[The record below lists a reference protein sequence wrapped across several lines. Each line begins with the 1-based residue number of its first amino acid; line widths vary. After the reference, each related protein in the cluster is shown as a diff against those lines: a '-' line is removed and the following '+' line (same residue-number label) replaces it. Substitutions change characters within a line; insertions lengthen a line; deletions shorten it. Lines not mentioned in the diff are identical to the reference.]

1 MACHFKDT
9 LHYSSPANGGRGIV
23 RTGMLIPE
31 SVELFVCPFACGR
44 HGSIS
49 AVKQELKHRLSYLYV
64 NQADIINGY
73 DDLILPA
80 VGELL
85 ETLSPRPKVVL
96 IFVSCLDDLIGTDHE
111 ALQEKLSEKYP
122 DVKFRSCHMNPIS
135 KGSKTPPAISI
146 QNNIYSLLEVTE
158 EKDRGVNCIG
168 NLVPILEDNEIYDF
182 LKSYGFDRL
191 KHIAHYETFEDYQ
204 EMAKSRYN
212 LVIAPVGKQAAE
224 QMEEKHGISYAFL
237 PVSYRLEQ
245 IEEVYRELGSKLE
258 WLKEQLSL
266 DDEQEVLKE
275 KKRFTVNSEQEIL
288 KENEQ
293 LTLNGEQIHLGENV
307 QLTDEAANK
316 RNNVEFDFT
325 LYKNAAEDAIQRAR
339 KAIGDTPIVVD
350 ASAVK
355 SPFGLARALMEYG
368 FHVIR
373 VQAPE
378 CIGIDK
384 KDYEW
389 VVREHPEIEIVQSQH
404 HNTVL
409 RENQIPESIAIGV
422 DGAYLAGSK
431 YVVDLFDDE
440 GMYGYH
446 GVCCLMEKLERA
458 LEQPV
463 DLENMIHEYGLVV

>member
-73 DDLILPA
+73 DDLIIPA

-85 ETLSPRPKVVL
+85 EILSPRPKVIL

-111 ALQEKLSEKYP
+111 ALMEKLSEKYP

-135 KGSKTPPAISI
+135 KGAKTPPAISI
-146 QNNIYSLLEVTE
+146 QNNIYSLLGKTE
-158 EKDRGVNCIG
+158 EKDNGVNCIG
-168 NLVPILEDNEIYDF
+168 NLVPILEGSEIYDF
-182 LKSYGFDRL
+182 LKYYGFDRL
-191 KHIAHYETFEDYQ
+191 RHIAQYEIFADYQ
-204 EMAKSRYN
+204 EMAKSRLN

-224 QMEEKHGISYAFL
+224 QMEEKHGMPYSFL

-245 IEEVYRELGSKLE
+245 IEAVYRELGKKLE
-258 WLKEQLSL
+258 A
-266 DDEQEVLKE
+266 LKE
-275 KKRFTVNSEQEIL
+275 KEALPLNDEQKVLE
-288 KENEQ
+288 ENERFM
-293 LTLNGEQIHLGENV
+293 LNGEQIYLRENV
-307 QLTDEAANK
+307 QLTSEAVNK
-316 RNNVEFDFT
+316 RNNAEFDFT
-325 LYKNAAEDAIQRAR
+325 PYKNAAEEAIRRAR
-339 KAIGDTPIVVD
+339 KAVGDTPIVVD

-355 SPFGLARALMEYG
+355 SPFGLARGLLEYG
-368 FHVIR
+368 FQVVR

-389 VVREHPEIEIVQSQH
+389 IVREHPEIEIVQSQH
-404 HNTVL
+404 HNAVL

>member
-49 AVKQELKHRLSYLYV
+49 AVKQDMKHRLSYLYV
-64 NQADIINGY
+64 EQADIINGY
-73 DDLILPA
+73 DDQIIPA

-85 ETLSPRPKVVL
+85 ETLVERPKVVL

-111 ALQEKLSEKYP
+111 ALMEKLSEKYP

-135 KGSKTPPAISI
+135 KGSKTPPAVSI
-146 QNNIYSLLEVTE
+146 QNNIYSLLDPAE
-158 EKDRGVNCIG
+158 EKDAGMNCIG
-168 NLVPILEDNEIYDF
+168 NLVEIDENCEIHKY
-182 LKSYGFDRL
+182 L
-191 KHIAHYETFEDYQ
+191 KHLGFEKLRHITHYDTFEGYQ
-204 EMAKSRYN
+204 DMAKSKAN
-212 LVIAPVGKQAAE
+212 LVITPVGKQAAE
-224 QMEEKHGISYAFL
+224 QMEKKHGTPFAFL
-237 PVSYRLEQ
+237 PVSYRMEQ
-245 IEEVYRELGSKLE
+245 IESMYRELA
-258 WLKEQLSL
+258 
-266 DDEQEVLKE
+266 EV
-275 KKRFTVNSEQEIL
+275 FDADS
-288 KENEQ
+288 
-293 LTLNGEQIHLGENV
+293 
-307 QLTDEAANK
+307 
-316 RNNVEFDFT
+316 FDFKP
-325 LYKNAAEDAIQRAR
+325 YKTEAQAAIWRAH
-339 KAIGDTPIVVD
+339 AVVGNTPIVVD

-355 SPFGLARALMEYG
+355 SPFGLARALVEYG
-368 FHVIR
+368 FHVVR
-373 VQAPE
+373 VQTPE

-384 KDYEW
+384 EDYEW
-389 VVREHPEIEIVQSQH
+389 IIQNHPEIEIVQSMH
-404 HNTVL
+404 HNVVL

-446 GVCCLMEKLERA
+446 GLRCLMEKLEYA
-458 LEQPV
+458 LEKEI